1 MYVDI
6 KRVAYSSWSW
16 FCSFDLGLTQS
27 MKTNRYTESIT
38 NRIYH
43 PHSTT
48 KIMTMLVSELG
59 AFDCAT
65 LANNLI
71 SLLKM
76 FDHVIVGTCKLCAG
90 PLLNWSWKQLLGQQW
105 FRHLFLCWFSSFLE
119 DQLCPKPGLD
129 FKITNWQRQCKER
142 FQNLVQHL
150 RWKHQPF
157 TIFAKSSILFDRVLN
172 TPL

>member
-1 MYVDI
+1 MCVDI

-71 SLLKM
+71 SLLKI

-105 FRHLFLCWFSSFLE
+105 F
-119 DQLCPKPGLD
+119 
-129 FKITNWQRQCKER
+129 
-142 FQNLVQHL
+142 QNLVKHL
-150 RWKHQPF
+150 RWKHQPL
-157 TIFAKSSILFDRVLN
+157 TIFAKSSISFDRVLN